1 MVSLIFFPLPQITR
15 ALVAARA
22 FIQGLE
28 TGRDVVSETLKVR
41 GGLSVGRAQGERCRS
56 KRGPVRKS
64 QVPAGEVRDLPISA
78 LRPQYPGKSRKEGLE
93 VKSPLCHDP

>member
-1 MVSLIFFPLPQITR
+1 MTDPVVSLTFFTLPQITR

-41 GGLSVGRAQGERCRS
+41 RDLSVGRA
-56 KRGPVRKS
+56 
-64 QVPAGEVRDLPISA
+64 
-78 LRPQYPGKSRKEGLE
+78 
-93 VKSPLCHDP
+93 